1 MKNNNRLNRKH
12 IRKNKKTQKTRRKF
26 FMLLFFLLIC
36 ILLRNTYVNLY
47 KNRVYTVKSSSDYE
61 KSIDT
66 NALVIKDEYIYSTR
80 GKIKTDEENR
90 ISINTDIG
98 TIEEYINN
106 TGLDLNILHK
116 EIDDS
121 NDYLENFNKYRYK
134 RQKISKDN
142 LLNIVSNIK
151 NEDYESNNTWLED
164 NYKNFNYSLDEIYSY
179 IQKMTITEE
188 VISKQGQNLKSL
200 NSGIVS
206 TNIDGYEDIY
216 NFYNLN
222 NFSNDIFISDEIIDN
237 NSHKKGLKIINN
249 THYLLSFTVE
259 NEKLSHHY
267 DMDSPIKIKF
277 NDTYINGKV
286 VGIKIDDKNTHISI
300 LCEENFELFKD
311 LRFVKLELI
320 NFSTKTYEIPKK
332 SIINKDDQDG
342 VFVKEASGIIKF
354 YPIEK
359 LKEKDKSVL
368 IYAGIDGKIKVNDK
382 EVKTISAFSDVILN
396 PSAVKEGDLIN

>member
-1 MKNNNRLNRKH
+1 MKNNNRLNRKY

-26 FMLLFFLLIC
+26 FMILFFLLIC

-66 NALVIKDEYIYSTR
+66 NALVIKDEYVYSTR

-164 NYKNFNYSLDEIYSY
+164 NYNNFNYSLDEIYSY
-179 IQKMTITEE
+179 IKKMTITEE

-206 TNIDGYEDIY
+206 TNI
-216 NFYNLN
+216 
-222 NFSNDIFISDEIIDN
+222 
-237 NSHKKGLKIINN
+237 N
-249 THYLLSFTVE
+249 TLYLLSFTVE
-259 NEKLSHHY
+259 NKKLSHHY
-267 DMDSPIKIKF
+267 DIDSPIKIKF

-320 NFSTKTYEIPKK
+320 NFSTKTYE
-332 SIINKDDQDG
+332 
-342 VFVKEASGIIKF
+342 
-354 YPIEK
+354 
-359 LKEKDKSVL
+359 
-368 IYAGIDGKIKVNDK
+368 
-382 EVKTISAFSDVILN
+382 
-396 PSAVKEGDLIN
+396 